1 MCVFLGRD
9 AAGLPIG
16 FYFDL
21 VCVLLVRVCACVC
34 VCVCANTIQCLSQAV
49 QALLIPR
56 PGARRLD

>member
-9 AAGLPIG
+9 AAGFPIG
-16 FYFDL
+16 FYVDL
-21 VCVLLVRVCACVC
+21 VCVCLC

>member
-1 MCVFLGRD
+1 MCAFLGRD
-9 AAGLPIG
+9 ATGFPIG

-21 VCVLLVRVCACVC
+21 MCAFACVRT
-34 VCVCANTIQCLSQAV
+34 NTIQCLSQAV

>member
-1 MCVFLGRD
+1 MRVFLGRD
-9 AAGLPIG
+9 DAGFPIG

-21 VCVLLVRVCACVC
+21 VCFLVCACVC
-34 VCVCANTIQCLSQAV
+34 VLNTIQCLSQAV